1 MDRVERL
8 PSGQVVRE
16 SSVGDRETYVQLRAL
31 HETIVN
37 ASGEMWNWPAAATLT
52 QPSIARILHLFDV
65 YSRVLS
71 VPGVICEFGSHWGA
85 GTAVLRV
92 LHKVLEPNNRSR
104 ELHVFDTWS
113 GFVGAGAVDRHSAD
127 GDFFV
132 NSDWDRQLVNLLA
145 LQDAVG
151 TVSKPPQFVLHKG
164 DARESV
170 HSFLE
175 TRPEAIVSLAI
186 LDMDLDDPT
195 RVVLD
200 AISERLVV
208 GSVVVFDELN
218 CPLYPGETV
227 ALRSSKFRLS
237 KIVKSPYLPYAA
249 YTVLEGQ

>member
-1 MDRVERL
+1 MDPVERL
-8 PSGQVVRE
+8 PSGQVVHE
-16 SSVGDRETYVQLRAL
+16 TSAGERETYARLRTL
-31 HETIVN
+31 HETMVS

-85 GTAVLRV
+85 GTSVLRV
-92 LHKVLEPNNRSR
+92 LHKILEPNNRSR
-104 ELHVFDTWS
+104 ELHVFDTWT
-113 GFVGAGAVDRHSAD
+113 GFIGTGTVDRHSVD

-132 NSDWDRQLVNLLA
+132 MDGWDKELANLLI

-151 TVSKPPQFVLHKG
+151 TAAKPPQFVLHKG

-170 HSFLE
+170 HSFLQA
-175 TRPEAIVSLAI
+175 RPEAIIALAI

-200 AISERLVV
+200 ALSERLVV

-218 CPLYPGETV
+218 GPLYPGETV
-227 ALRSSKFRLS
+227 ALRNSKFRFS

-249 YTVLEGQ
+249 YTVLEGE